1 MVKNLHANAGN
12 ARDVGS
18 IPPLEKEMATH
29 FSILPWKIPW
39 TEEVWWTAVHGVA
52 KSGTGLRTHAQLIDK
67 ISGHVLLIWTYS
79 FRHVCV
85 GVCPCSMVSDSS
97 RSYGLKPTRLLCPW
111 DFPGKNTGVGCHF
124 LPQGIF
130 PLQVSYPHVLHW
142 QLDSLSLEPLGKP
155 IFP

>member
-67 ISGHVLLIWTYS
+67 ISGHVLLI
-79 FRHVCV
+79 
-85 GVCPCSMVSDSS
+85 
-97 RSYGLKPTRLLCPW
+97 GL
-111 DFPGKNTGVGCHF
+111 
-124 LPQGIF
+124 I
-130 PLQVSYPHVLHW
+130 
-142 QLDSLSLEPLGKP
+142 PLGMCVWVCAHAQWCLTLRDLMD
-155 IFP
+155 

>member
-130 PLQVSYPHVLHW
+130 PTQ
-142 QLDSLSLEPLGKP
+142 G
-155 IFP
+155 